1 VARSSGKPTP
11 PIGWSAIADPSF
23 RAAVDAIH
31 AGDVL
36 RLEALLDAEPRL
48 LHERNLGPEA
58 YRKATR
64 HQYFRDP
71 KLFWFAANNPNIA
84 RTMPENTAE
93 VAQAMIARGVAQSD
107 LDYTLELTVS
117 SASAS
122 EHGVQL
128 PLVRELL
135 AAGAKATPRIIL
147 TAAAQRGLEALRAL
161 LEAGEPMTLT
171 IASALGDIDRLR
183 DLIARA
189 SAQDVQIAFAMA
201 TLNGHL
207 EAATIALDAGAD
219 VNAFFP
225 YHAHMTALHQAAS
238 NDSAAFV
245 ELLLARGA
253 RTDTR
258 DTMWDATP
266 LAWAAF
272 LDKPAARAALEGAV
286 S

>member
-11 PIGWSAIADPSF
+11 PIGRSAIADPSF

-48 LHERNLGPEA
+48 LHDRNLGPEA
-58 YRKATR
+58 YRKAIR
-64 HQYFRDP
+64 QQYFRDP
-71 KLFWFAANNPNIA
+71 KLFWLVANNPNIA
-84 RTMPENTAE
+84 KTMPENTAE

-128 PLVRELL
+128 PLVRALL

-171 IASALGDIDRLR
+171 IASALGRHRSTTRFNRARKRAGRSDRLCDGDAER
-183 DLIARA
+183 PPRSRNDRARCRP
-189 SAQDVQIAFAMA
+189 
-201 TLNGHL
+201 
-207 EAATIALDAGAD
+207 D

>member
-1 VARSSGKPTP
+1 
-11 PIGWSAIADPSF
+11 
-23 RAAVDAIH
+23 
-31 AGDVL
+31 
-36 RLEALLDAEPRL
+36 
-48 LHERNLGPEA
+48 
-58 YRKATR
+58 
-64 HQYFRDP
+64 
-71 KLFWFAANNPNIA
+71 
-84 RTMPENTAE
+84 
-93 VAQAMIARGVAQSD
+93 
-107 LDYTLELTVS
+107 
-117 SASAS
+117 
-122 EHGVQL
+122 
-128 PLVRELL
+128 
-135 AAGAKATPRIIL
+135 
-147 TAAAQRGLEALRAL
+147 
-161 LEAGEPMTLT
+161 
-171 IASALGDIDRLR
+171 
-183 DLIARA
+183 
-189 SAQDVQIAFAMA
+189 MA

-266 LAWAAF
+266 LAWADF